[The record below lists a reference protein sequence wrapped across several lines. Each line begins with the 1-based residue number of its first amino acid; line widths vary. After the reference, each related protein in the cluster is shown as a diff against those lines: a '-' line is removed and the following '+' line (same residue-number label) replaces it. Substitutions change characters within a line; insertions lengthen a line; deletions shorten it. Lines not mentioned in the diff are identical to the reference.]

1 MDSEYSP
8 PFNGEY
14 QCSIFGDLLPDIDAL
29 SFIPEPADFSSPF
42 MPYSTYSELVSLFQ
56 TPDPDISQ
64 VDVCRSVYEL
74 EQKQKV
80 EAGFAAQFQDPT
92 HRLTLQLFRQAN
104 IHQYIC
110 NTSNYISAK
119 SVCEEAIIILG
130 KTHEFWTAYL
140 DAGHSSDELIAAAI
154 YISLIYC
161 GIDLR
166 RAMGKLKAGRD
177 EELSDLQA
185 FQRYVDIV
193 EVLWTNNQRK
203 HCSSN
208 VGTNSKSSCCCVK
221 NVRDFVIV
229 CDELTNAISSKCEG
243 NIQGY
248 QLCSQIIV
256 GIERSYL
263 EECVNATFLIILMI
277 INIFGRELIPESNQR
292 YSNQKKKI

>member
-8 PFNGEY
+8 SLNSEY
-14 QCSIFGDLLPDIDAL
+14 QCSILGSLLPDNDAF
-29 SFIPEPADFSSPF
+29 SFIPQPANISSPF
-42 MPYSTYSELVSLFQ
+42 MPDSTYSDLVSSFMAL
-56 TPDPDISQ
+56 DPDISQ

-80 EAGFAAQFQDPT
+80 EAGFAAQFQDST
-92 HRLTLQLFRQAN
+92 HRLTRQLFRQTN
-104 IHQYIC
+104 FHQYTIDKC
-110 NTSNYISAK
+110 NYISAK
-119 SVCEEAIIILG
+119 SVCEQAMLILG

-185 FQRYVDIV
+185 FQRYVDVV

-208 VGTNSKSSCCCVK
+208 VDTNSKSSCCCVK

-248 QLCSQIIV
+248 QFCSQIIV

-263 EECVNATFLIILMI
+263 EECVNATFLSILMI

-292 YSNQKKKI
+292 YSNQKK